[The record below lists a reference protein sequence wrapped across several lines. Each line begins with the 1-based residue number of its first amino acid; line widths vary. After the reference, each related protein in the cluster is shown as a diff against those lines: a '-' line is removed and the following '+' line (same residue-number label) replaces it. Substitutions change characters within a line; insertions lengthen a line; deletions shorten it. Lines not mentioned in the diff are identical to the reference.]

1 MLHRQL
7 VDQKNLI
14 GHPRPGAILC
24 RAVTEIRVLY
34 GTTLIELHGWLL
46 QQRAR
51 LAERFEEPSALAEF
65 SVRGLAGHLRRAM
78 TMVET
83 YLDQPAPDPGAGTL
97 EMVSAAAYFARV
109 LPTDR
114 DLDSEFHRAIRQR
127 GIETAPDRPDDF
139 SLLWAESAGNLIT
152 RLEQEPDDRLVQV
165 FGGVVLTLDE
175 YLATRIVEL
184 VVHADDLAV
193 SLDVAPA
200 LLSPAVTGL
209 VITTLVQVAR
219 LRHGDSAVV
228 RALSRRERDTA
239 EALRVI

>member
-1 MLHRQL
+1 
-7 VDQKNLI
+7 
-14 GHPRPGAILC
+14 
-24 RAVTEIRVLY
+24 VTEIRVLY
-34 GTTLIELHGWLL
+34 GATLIDLHGWLL
-46 QQRAR
+46 QQSAR
-51 LAERFEEPSALAEF
+51 LAERFEGPSALAEF
-65 SVRGLAGHLRRAM
+65 TVRGLAGHLRRAM

-83 YLDQPAPDPGAGTL
+83 YLARPAPDAGAGTDV
-97 EMVSAAAYFARV
+97 ETMSAAGYFATV
-109 LPTDR
+109 LPADR

-152 RLEQEPDDRLVQV
+152 RLEQEPDNRLVQV
-165 FGGVVLTLDE
+165 FDGVVLALDE
-175 YLATRIVEL
+175 YLTTRIVEL

-209 VITTLVQVAR
+209 VITTLVEVAR
-219 LRHGDSAVV
+219 LRHGDPAVV

>member
-1 MLHRQL
+1 MT
-7 VDQKNLI
+7 D
-14 GHPRPGAILC
+14 
-24 RAVTEIRVLY
+24 IRVLY

-46 QQRAR
+46 QQGAR
-51 LAERFEEPSALAEF
+51 LADRFEGPSALAEF

-78 TMVET
+78 TMVES
-83 YLDQPAPDPGAGTL
+83 YLDQPGPAGDQAA
-97 EMVSAAAYFARV
+97 EIEPVSAAAYFATV
-109 LPTDR
+109 LPADR

-139 SLLWAESAGNLIT
+139 SLVWAESAGNLIS
-152 RLEQEPDDRLVQV
+152 RLEQEPADRLVQV
-165 FGGVVLTLDE
+165 FGGAVLTLDE
-175 YLATRIVEL
+175 YLATRLVEL

-209 VITTLVQVAR
+209 VIMTLVEVAR
-219 LRHGDSAVV
+219 LRHGDCAVV
-228 RALSRRERDTA
+228 RALCRRERDTA

>member
-1 MLHRQL
+1 MT
-7 VDQKNLI
+7 D
-14 GHPRPGAILC
+14 
-24 RAVTEIRVLY
+24 IRVLY

-46 QQRAR
+46 QQSAR
-51 LAERFEEPSALAEF
+51 LAERFDGPSALAEF

-78 TMVET
+78 TMVEA
-83 YLDQPAPDPGAGTL
+83 YLDQPAPDAGPDT
-97 EMVSAAAYFARV
+97 EAATVSAAAYFATV
-109 LPTDR
+109 LPPDR

-139 SLLWAESAGNLIT
+139 SLVWAESAGNLIT
-152 RLEQEPDDRLVQV
+152 RLEQEPADRLVQV

-175 YLATRIVEL
+175 YLATRLVEL

-193 SLDVAPA
+193 SLDAAPA

-209 VITTLVQVAR
+209 VITTLVEVAR

-228 RALSRRERDTA
+228 RALCRRERDSA
-239 EALRVI
+239 EALRVF

>member
-1 MLHRQL
+1 
-7 VDQKNLI
+7 
-14 GHPRPGAILC
+14 
-24 RAVTEIRVLY
+24 VTEIRVLY
-34 GTTLIELHGWLL
+34 GTTLIDLHGWLL
-46 QQRAR
+46 QQAAR
-51 LAERFEEPSALAEF
+51 LAERFEAPSALAEF

-78 TMVET
+78 TMVES
-83 YLDQPAPDPGAGTL
+83 YLDQPGPVGDQAAEVGQ
-97 EMVSAAAYFARV
+97 VSAAAYFATV
-109 LPTDR
+109 LPADR
-114 DLDSEFHRAIRQR
+114 DLDSEFHQAIRQR

-139 SLLWAESAGNLIT
+139 SLVWAESAGHLIT
-152 RLEQEPDDRLVQV
+152 RLEQEPADRLVQV

-175 YLATRIVEL
+175 YLATRLVEL

-209 VITTLVQVAR
+209 VITTLVEVAR
-219 LRHGDSAVV
+219 LRHGDAAVV

>member
-1 MLHRQL
+1 M
-7 VDQKNLI
+7 
-14 GHPRPGAILC
+14 
-24 RAVTEIRVLY
+24 TEIRVLY

-46 QQRAR
+46 QQGTR
-51 LAERFEEPSALAEF
+51 LAERFEGPSALAEF

-83 YLDQPAPDPGAGTL
+83 YLDQPAPTDDVEHL
-97 EMVSAAAYFARV
+97 SASAYFATV
-109 LPTDR
+109 LPSDR
-114 DLDSEFHRAIRQR
+114 DLNSEFHRAIRQR

-139 SLLWAESAGNLIT
+139 SLMWAETAGNLIT

-165 FGGVVLTLDE
+165 FGDLVLTLDE

-209 VITTLVQVAR
+209 VITTLVEVAR
-219 LRHGDSAVV
+219 IRHGDSAVV

>member
-1 MLHRQL
+1 
-7 VDQKNLI
+7 
-14 GHPRPGAILC
+14 
-24 RAVTEIRVLY
+24 VTDIRVLY

-46 QQRAR
+46 QQSAR
-51 LAERFEEPSALAEF
+51 LAERFDGPSALAEF

-78 TMVET
+78 TMVEA
-83 YLDQPAPDPGAGTL
+83 YLDQAAPDAGPDTDDAT
-97 EMVSAAAYFARV
+97 VSAAAYFATV
-109 LPTDR
+109 LPADR

-127 GIETAPDRPDDF
+127 GIETAPERPDDF
-139 SLLWAESAGNLIT
+139 SLVWAESAGNLIT
-152 RLEQEPDDRLVQV
+152 RLEQEPADRLVQV

-175 YLATRIVEL
+175 YLATRLVEL

-200 LLSPAVTGL
+200 LLSPVVTGL
-209 VITTLVQVAR
+209 VITTLVEVAR

-228 RALSRRERDTA
+228 RALCRRERDSA

>member
-1 MLHRQL
+1 
-7 VDQKNLI
+7 
-14 GHPRPGAILC
+14 
-24 RAVTEIRVLY
+24 VTDIRVLY

-46 QQRAR
+46 QQSAR
-51 LAERFEEPSALAEF
+51 LAERFDGPSALAEF

-78 TMVET
+78 TMVEA
-83 YLDQPAPDPGAGTL
+83 YLDQPAPDAGPDTL
-97 EMVSAAAYFARV
+97 DAPAYFATV

-114 DLDSEFHRAIRQR
+114 NLDSEFHRSIRQR
-127 GIETAPDRPDDF
+127 GVETAPDRPDDF

-152 RLEQEPDDRLVQV
+152 RLEQEPADRPVQV

-175 YLATRIVEL
+175 YLATRLVEL

-209 VITTLVQVAR
+209 VITTLVEVAR

-228 RALSRRERDTA
+228 RALCRRERDSA
-239 EALRVI
+239 EALRVM